1 METQKP
7 VTSEQDEDEEEA
19 EEEKEKSKA
28 SLFPL
33 FPTLNNNTSDNS
45 QNAASQ
51 WLSNSSFQL
60 TDLSVINDAVSSL
73 PDQNH
78 SDEEDREE
86 NNDEPSYPSR
96 VNPSG
101 SYELL
106 EQESE
111 SESGGEREKTNKKKK
126 KRSNKKEKNKKRK
139 RSRERGDVYDSF
151 TSAKSKDYFFDSH
164 GDRDNLVYG
173 KLYRM
178 DVPRYKLHDP
188 SKLSRFYS
196 EGLYR
201 VSRRSSVLDREGDID
216 QMDGKLKSGGRYWC
230 TKYAVLERHKN
241 LKRVHLVAPR
251 KSGNLVDDD
260 FIPLS
265 DVEMSGEG
273 FDGISVGDGSV
284 VEESWEDEVLRKTR
298 EFNKLTREH
307 PHDEKAWLA
316 FVEFQD
322 SVASKQSNKGARTQ
336 ILEKKI
342 SILEKAVELNPDNE
356 ELLLSLMKA
365 YQRRDSTEVLIVRW
379 EKVLMQ
385 HSGSYKLWR
394 QFLRVVQGEFSRFK
408 VSDMRKMY
416 AHAIQA
422 LSAACGKQFRQVHQ
436 IVKPHSADPAIVE
449 LELCLVEVFLSLC
462 RLEWQAG
469 YQELATALFQA
480 ELEFS
485 LFCPSLLLTEQ
496 SKQRLFEHFW
506 NSDGAR
512 VGEEGALGWSKW
524 LEKEEENRQK
534 VMNEEMA
541 QSNDEGGWTGWSE
554 PISKSKDH
562 GKNSEDVVNDNVV
575 DKEIEEEINNEDT
588 KQEDDTETLLK
599 LLGINV
605 DAGVNDE
612 VKDASIWSRWA
623 EEESSRDCDQW
634 MPIRTKYGQI
644 SQSDGTPDREADEQ
658 LLKVILNEDVRE
670 YLFSLTSEEARLSL
684 VFQFINFFG
693 GRISQRICTNSS
705 NWNENVLTLEALP
718 DFLSENLRKI
728 DNVQIEMQSTSSVFS
743 LDMLSGSANDIS
755 RRTGMMKFLRSA
767 ILLCLT
773 AFPRNYILEEAA
785 LVAEELSVTE
795 MNSCGCS
802 VTPCRALAKGLLKSD
817 RQDLLLCGV
826 YAQREAFF
834 GNIDHARRVF
844 EMALSSI
851 EGLSSDAQS
860 NAPLL
865 YLWYAETE
873 LANNPENDSE
883 SSFRALHILSCLGS
897 GLTYSTFK
905 GQPSSLQILR
915 ARQGYMER
923 IKAVRSTWLRGVVN
937 DQSIALICSAALFE
951 ELTRG
956 WAAGIEVLNQAFT
969 MVLPERRSYSYQL
982 EFLFNFNVRML
993 QRHHKQSSLSKV
1005 WETILH
1011 GLQIYP
1017 YSPELFNTLVEIG
1030 NLYTTPNK
1038 LRWIF
1043 DDHCHKKPSIVV
1055 WLFALAFEISRGGSQ
1070 HRIHGLFERAL
1081 AQDEVHCSVVL
1092 WRLYIAYEINI
1103 ACDLS
1108 AARRI
1113 FFQAIY
1119 ACPWSKKLWLDGF
1132 LKLNSIL
1139 TAKELSDLQEVMRDK
1154 ELNLR
1159 TDIYEILLQ
1168 DA

>member
-1 METQKP
+1 MVLDFVKMEEQKA
-7 VTSEQDEDEEEA
+7 VTAEQDEAEDE
-19 EEEKEKSKA
+19 KQKSKD
-28 SLFPL
+28 SRFPL
-33 FPTLNNNTSDNS
+33 FPTHINNNNTCSSDNS

-51 WLSNSSFQL
+51 WLCNSSFQL
-60 TDLSVINDAVSSL
+60 TDLSVINDAVVSSL
-73 PDQNH
+73 PV
-78 SDEEDREE
+78 EED
-86 NNDEPSYPSR
+86 DQPLYPSR
-96 VNPSG
+96 SA

-106 EQESE
+106 EDESK
-111 SESGGEREKTNKKKK
+111 SDSDGEREKTNKKKK
-126 KRSNKKEKNKKRK
+126 KEKKRK
-139 RSRERGDVYDSF
+139 RSRGIGDVYDSR
-151 TSAKSKDYFFDSH
+151 TSTKSKEYFFDSH

-178 DVPRYKLHDP
+178 DVPRYKLNDP
-188 SKLSRFYS
+188 EKLSRFYS

-201 VSRRSSVLDREGDID
+201 LSRRGSVLDREGDID
-216 QMDGKLKSGGRYWC
+216 EMDEKLKLGRYWS
-230 TKYAVLERHKN
+230 TKYAVLERQKN
-241 LKRVHLVAPR
+241 LKRVRLVMPG
-251 KSGNLVDDD
+251 KSGILVDSD
-260 FIPLS
+260 FIPLL

-273 FDGISVGDGSV
+273 SLVGDGSV
-284 VEESWEDEVLRKTR
+284 VEESWEDEMLRKTR

-307 PHDEKAWLA
+307 PHDEKGWLA
-316 FVEFQD
+316 FAEFQD
-322 SVASKQSNKGARTQ
+322 CVTSKQSNKGALMQ

-342 SILEKAVELNPDNE
+342 SILEKAVEFNPDNE

-365 YQRRDSTEVLIVRW
+365 YLSRDSTDVLIGRW
-379 EKVLMQ
+379 ETVLMQ
-385 HSGSYKLWR
+385 HSGSFKLWR
-394 QFLRVVQGEFSRFK
+394 QFLHVVQGEFSKFK
-408 VSDMRKMY
+408 VSDMRKLY
-416 AHAIQA
+416 ANAIQA

-436 IVKPHSADPAIVE
+436 TVKPHSVDSAIVE
-449 LELCLVEVFLSLC
+449 LELCLVEIFLSLC

-469 YQELATALFQA
+469 YQELTTALFQA
-480 ELEFS
+480 EIEFS

-512 VGEEGALGWSKW
+512 VGEEGALGWSIW
-524 LEKEEENRQK
+524 LEKEEESRHK
-534 VMNEEMA
+534 VINEEMA
-541 QSNDEGGWTGWSE
+541 QGNDEGGWTGWSE
-554 PISKSKDH
+554 PISKSKDNV
-562 GKNSEDVVNDNVV
+562 KNSEDVVNDIVV
-575 DKEIEEEINNEDT
+575 GKEIDEEIGNEDT
-588 KQEDDTETLLK
+588 KQEDDTEALLK
-599 LLGINV
+599 LLGIDV
-605 DAGVNDE
+605 DAGLNDE
-612 VKDASIWSRWA
+612 VKDASTWGRWA

-634 MPIRTKYGQI
+634 RPIRTKCSQI
-644 SQSDGTPDREADEQ
+644 SHSDGTPVREADEQ
-658 LLKVILNEDVRE
+658 LLKVILYEDVRE
-670 YLFSLTSEEARLSL
+670 FLFSLTSEEARLSL
-684 VFQFINFFG
+684 VYQFINFFG

-728 DNVQIEMQSTSSVFS
+728 DNVQTEMQATSSVFN
-743 LDMLSGSANDIS
+743 LDILSGSNNDIS
-755 RRTGMMKFLRSA
+755 RRTGMMKFLRNA
-767 ILLCLT
+767 ILQCLT

-802 VTPCRALAKGLLKSD
+802 VTPCRILAKGLLKSD
-817 RQDLLLCGV
+817 RQDVLLCGV

-844 EMALSSI
+844 DMALSSI
-851 EGLSSDAQS
+851 EGLSLDAQS

-873 LANNPENDSE
+873 LANIPDNDSE
-883 SSFRALHILSCLGS
+883 SSFRAIHILSCLGS
-897 GLTYSTFK
+897 GWTYSTFK

-915 ARQGYMER
+915 AHQGYMER

-937 DQSIALICSAALFE
+937 DQSIALICSVALFE

-956 WAAGIEVLNQAFT
+956 WAAGIEVLNVAFT
-969 MVLPERRSYSYQL
+969 MVLPERRSCSYQL
-982 EFLFNFNVRML
+982 EFLFYFNLRML
-993 QRHHKQSSLSKV
+993 LRHHKQSSLSKV

-1017 YSPELFNTLVEIG
+1017 YSPVLFNTLVEIG

-1055 WLFALAFEISRGGSQ
+1055 WLFALAFEISRGGSL

-1081 AQDEVHCSVVL
+1081 AQDEVRCSVVL
-1092 WRLYIAYEINI
+1092 WRWYIAYEINI

-1132 LKLNSIL
+1132 TKLNSIL

>member
-1 METQKP
+1 MDGQSVLVVEFGKMIEEQKA
-7 VTSEQDEDEEEA
+7 VTADQDEAEDE
-19 EEEKEKSKA
+19 KQKSKA
-28 SLFPL
+28 SHLPL
-33 FPTLNNNTSDNS
+33 FPTHMNNNNTRSSDNS

-51 WLSNSSFQL
+51 WLCNSSFQL
-60 TDLSVINDAVSSL
+60 TDLSVINDTVVSSL
-73 PDQNH
+73 PD
-78 SDEEDREE
+78 ED
-86 NNDEPSYPSR
+86 DDQPSYPSR
-96 VNPSG
+96 PA

-106 EQESE
+106 EEESKSE
-111 SESGGEREKTNKKKK
+111 SDGEREKTNKKKK
-126 KRSNKKEKNKKRK
+126 KKEKKRK
-139 RSRERGDVYDSF
+139 RSREKGEVYDSF
-151 TSAKSKDYFFDSH
+151 PSAKSKEYFFDSH

-178 DVPRYKLHDP
+178 NVPRYKLHDP
-188 SKLSRFYS
+188 EKLSRFYS
-196 EGLYR
+196 GGLYR
-201 VSRRSSVLDREGDID
+201 LSRRGFVLDREGDID
-216 QMDGKLKSGGRYWC
+216 EMDGKLKLGRYWS
-230 TKYAVLERHKN
+230 TKYAVLEHHKN
-241 LKRVHLVAPR
+241 LKRVRLVMPR
-251 KSGNLVDDD
+251 KSGILVDDD

-265 DVEMSGEG
+265 DVQMSGEG
-273 FDGISVGDGSV
+273 SSVGDGSV
-284 VEESWEDEVLRKTR
+284 VEESWEDEMLRKTR

-307 PHDEKAWLA
+307 PHDERGWLA
-316 FVEFQD
+316 FAEFQD
-322 SVASKQSNKGARTQ
+322 CVASKQSNKGARMQ

-342 SILEKAVELNPDNE
+342 SILEKAVQLNTDNE

-365 YQRRDSTEVLIVRW
+365 YQSRDSTDLLIVRW

-385 HSGSYKLWR
+385 HSGSFKLWR
-394 QFLRVVQGEFSRFK
+394 QFLRVVQGEFSKFK
-408 VSDMRKMY
+408 VSDMRKLY
-416 AHAIQA
+416 ANAIQA
-422 LSAACGKQFRQVHQ
+422 LTVACGKQFRQVHQ
-436 IVKPHSADPAIVE
+436 TVKPHSADPAIVK

-469 YQELATALFQA
+469 YQEFTTALFQA
-480 ELEFS
+480 EIEFS

-512 VGEEGALGWSKW
+512 VGEEGALGWSTW
-524 LEKEEENRQK
+524 LEKEEESRQK
-534 VMNEEMA
+534 VINEEMA
-541 QSNDEGGWTGWSE
+541 QGNDEGGWTGWSE
-554 PISKSKDH
+554 LISKSKDN
-562 GKNSEDVVNDNVV
+562 GKNSEDFNDIVV
-575 DKEIEEEINNEDT
+575 DKEIEEEIDNEDT
-588 KQEDDTETLLK
+588 KQEDDTEALLK
-599 LLGINV
+599 LLGIDV
-605 DAGVNDE
+605 DTGLNDE
-612 VKDASIWSRWA
+612 VTDASTWGRWA

-634 MPIRTKYGQI
+634 MPIHTKCAAQI
-644 SQSDGTPDREADEQ
+644 SRSDGTPDREADEQ
-658 LLKVILNEDVRE
+658 LLKVILYEDVRE
-670 YLFSLTSEEARLSL
+670 FLFSLTSEEARLSL
-684 VFQFINFFG
+684 VSQFINFFG

-705 NWNENVLTLEALP
+705 NWTENVLTLEALP

-728 DNVQIEMQSTSSVFS
+728 DNVQTDMQTTSSVFS
-743 LDMLSGSANDIS
+743 LDILSRSTNDIY
-755 RRTGMMKFLRSA
+755 RRTGMMKFLRNA
-767 ILLCLT
+767 ILQCLT

-795 MNSCGCS
+795 MNSCCCS

-817 RQDLLLCGV
+817 RQDVLLCGV

-844 EMALSSI
+844 DMALSSI
-851 EGLSSDAQS
+851 EELSSDAQS

-873 LANNPENDSE
+873 LANIPVNDSE
-883 SSFRALHILSCLGS
+883 SSFRAIHILSCLGS

-915 ARQGYMER
+915 AHQGYMER
-923 IKAVRSTWLRGVVN
+923 IKAVRSTWLQGVVN

-951 ELTRG
+951 ELTRE
-956 WAAGIEVLNQAFT
+956 WAAGIEVLNVAFT
-969 MVLPERRSYSYQL
+969 MVLPERRSCSYEL
-982 EFLFNFNVRML
+982 EFLFYFNVRML

-1055 WLFALAFEISRGGSQ
+1055 WFFALAFEISRGGSQ

-1081 AQDEVHCSVVL
+1081 AQDEVRCSVVL
-1092 WRLYIAYEINI
+1092 WRWYIAYEINI

-1132 LKLNSIL
+1132 TKLNSIL

-1168 DA
+1168 EA

>member
-1 METQKP
+1 MEKQKP
-7 VTSEQDEDEEEA
+7 VTSEQDEDKEEA

-188 SKLSRFYS
+188 AKLSRFYS

-251 KSGNLVDDD
+251 KSGNSVDDD

-554 PISKSKDH
+554 PISKSKDN

-575 DKEIEEEINNEDT
+575 DKEIEEEIDNEDT

-623 EEESSRDCDQW
+623 EEESSRDC
-634 MPIRTKYGQI
+634 QI

-693 GRISQRICTNSS
+693 GRISRRICTNSS

-817 RQDLLLCGV
+817 RQKKREKEQAKGYLIFNVVFEHFVRGHDLNCVDLLLCGV

-969 MVLPERRSYSYQL
+969 MVLPGYL
-982 EFLFNFNVRML
+982 AFL
-993 QRHHKQSSLSKV
+993 
-1005 WETILH
+1005 
-1011 GLQIYP
+1011 
-1017 YSPELFNTLVEIG
+1017 
-1030 NLYTTPNK
+1030 
-1038 LRWIF
+1038 
-1043 DDHCHKKPSIVV
+1043 KPSIVV